1 MIMKC
6 VYLLPEHSYDLVY
19 GPDERR
25 DIAARVDI
33 VGSRLDPKTFL
44 DQRGRLD
51 DVEGIFSSWGMPRMD
66 AAFFDVFPKLRV
78 LFYGAGAVNAF
89 VTDEMWARG
98 VQIANAN
105 VANGVPVAEFTT
117 AQIILSLKQT
127 WRMALETRRDKR
139 LSRVPVA
146 GAYRSVVGLVSLGAI
161 GRMVA
166 QRLREYDVDV
176 IAYDPH
182 APADFARDIGVTL
195 VSLEDVFA
203 RADVVSCHTPWLPET
218 EGLVHGALFRSMKPG
233 ATFINTARGAVVN
246 EPEMIDVLR
255 ERPDLFALL
264 DVTWPEPPVAGSPLY
279 ELPNVVLT
287 PHIAGSMN
295 GECRRMGRVMID
307 ELDRW
312 MRGEPLRYRVS
323 REYARGRG

>member
-1 MIMKC
+1 MKA
-6 VYLLPEHSYDLVY
+6 VYLLPAHSYDLVY

-25 DIAARVDI
+25 DIAARVTLAA
-33 VGSRLDPKTFL
+33 SRLDPSNFL
-44 DQRGRLD
+44 EQRGSFD
-51 DVEGIFSSWGMPRMD
+51 DVEAIFSSWGMPRMD
-66 AAFFDVFPKLRV
+66 AAFFEVFPNLRV

-89 VTDEMWARG
+89 VTDETWARG

-105 VANGVPVAEFTT
+105 VANGVPVAEFTV
-117 AQIILSLKQT
+117 AQIILALKQT
-127 WRMALETRRDKR
+127 WRTVLQTKRDRRFTRPT
-139 LSRVPVA
+139 PVA
-146 GAYRSVVGLVSLGAI
+146 GAYRSTVGLISLGAI

-166 QRLREYDVDV
+166 ERLRAYDVRV

-182 APADFARDIGVTL
+182 APADFARDMGVSL
-195 VSLEDVFA
+195 VSLEEVFA

-218 EGLVHGALFRSMKPG
+218 ENLIGSALLHSMKPN
-233 ATFINTARGAVVN
+233 AAFINTARGAVVH
-246 EPEMIDVLR
+246 EPALIEVLG

-264 DVTWPEPPVAGSPLY
+264 DVTWPEPPVDGSPLY
-279 ELPNVVLT
+279 ELPNVILT

-295 GECRRMGRVMID
+295 DECRRMARVMID

-312 MRGEPLRYRVS
+312 QRGEPLRFRVS

>member
-1 MIMKC
+1 MKC
-6 VYLLPEHSYDLVY
+6 VYLLPEYSYDLVY

-25 DIAARVDI
+25 DIAARVEI
-33 VGSRLDPKTFL
+33 VGPRLDPKNFL
-44 DQRGRLD
+44 EQRGRFD

-66 AAFFDVFPKLRV
+66 EAFFEVFPNLRV

-89 VTDEMWARG
+89 VTEDVWKRG

-105 VANGVPVAEFTT
+105 VANGVPVAEFTV
-117 AQIILSLKQT
+117 AQIVLALKQV
-127 WRMALETRRDKR
+127 WRTVLQVKQEKR
-139 LSRVPVA
+139 LRRTDHVA
-146 GAYRSVVGLVSLGAI
+146 GAYRSTVGLVSLGAI

-166 QRLREYDVDV
+166 QRLRAYDVEV
-176 IAYDPH
+176 IAYDPG

-195 VSLEDVFA
+195 VSLDDVFA

-218 EGLVHGALFRSMKPG
+218 EGLIDGALLRRMKPG
-233 ATFINTARGAVVN
+233 ASFINTARGAVVN
-246 EPEMIDVLR
+246 EADLIAVLR

-264 DVTWPEPPVAGSPLY
+264 DVTWPEPPVEGSPLY
-279 ELPNVVLT
+279 ELPNIVLT
-287 PHIAGSMN
+287 PHVAGSMN
-295 GECRRMGRVMID
+295 GECHRMARVMID

-312 MRGEPLRYRVS
+312 QRGEPLHFHVS

>member
-1 MIMKC
+1 MKA
-6 VYLLPEHSYDLVY
+6 VYLLPAHSYDLVY
-19 GPDERR
+19 GLDERR
-25 DIAARVDI
+25 DIAARVTLAAP
-33 VGSRLDPKTFL
+33 RLDPANFL
-44 DQRGRLD
+44 EQRGSFD
-51 DVEGIFSSWGMPRMD
+51 DVEAIFSSWGMPRMD
-66 AAFFDVFPKLRV
+66 AAFFEVFPNLRV

-89 VTDEMWARG
+89 VTDETWARG

-105 VANGVPVAEFTT
+105 VANGVPVAEFTV
-117 AQIILSLKQT
+117 AQIILALKQT
-127 WRMALETRRDKR
+127 WRIVLQTKRDKQLTR
-139 LSRVPVA
+139 PTPVA
-146 GAYRSVVGLVSLGAI
+146 GAYHSTVGLISLGAI

-166 QRLREYDVDV
+166 ERLRAYDVQV

-182 APADFARDIGVTL
+182 APADFARDMGVSL
-195 VSLEDVFA
+195 VSLEEVFT

-218 EGLVHGALFRSMKPG
+218 ENLIDGALLRSMKPN

-246 EPEMIDVLR
+246 EPALIEVLG

-279 ELPNVVLT
+279 ELPNAILT

-295 GECRRMGRVMID
+295 NECHRMARVMID

-312 MRGEPLRYRVS
+312 QRGEPLRFRVS
-323 REYARGRG
+323 HEYARGRG

>member
-1 MIMKC
+1 MKA

-33 VGSRLDPKTFL
+33 AAPRLDPANFL
-44 DQRGRLD
+44 ARRGSFD
-51 DVEGIFSSWGMPRMD
+51 DVEAIFSSWGMPRMD
-66 AAFFDVFPKLRV
+66 AAFFEVFPQLRV

-89 VTDEMWARG
+89 VTEDVWTRG

-105 VANGVPVAEFTT
+105 VANGVPVAEFTV
-117 AQIILSLKQT
+117 AQIILALKQT
-127 WRMALETRRDKR
+127 WRIAMQIKR
-139 LSRVPVA
+139 EKRYVRIGPVA
-146 GAYRSVVGLVSLGAI
+146 GAYRSTVGLVSLGAI

-166 QRLREYDVDV
+166 ERLRAYDVHV

-182 APADFARDIGVTL
+182 APADFARDMGVSL
-195 VSLEDVFA
+195 VSLKEVFA

-218 EGLVHGALFRSMKPG
+218 ERLINGKLLRSMKPG
-233 ATFINTARGAVVN
+233 AAFINTARGAVVD
-246 EPEMIDVLR
+246 EPALIAVLR

-264 DVTWPEPPVAGSPLY
+264 DVTWPEPPADDSPLY

-287 PHIAGSMN
+287 PHIAGSMSN
-295 GECRRMGRVMID
+295 ECRRMGRVMID

-312 MRGEPLRYRVS
+312 LRGEALRFRVS